1 MHKAAL
7 IYNPVSGPLRARR
20 MAQIE
25 AAAAVLRSGGV
36 ETVHAETHG
45 PGTAGSQALE
55 AVHAG
60 CDAVLACGG
69 DGTIH
74 EVLQGIVLTPA
85 ALGVIPLGT
94 ANALA
99 IDLGLP
105 SRPAEAAQM
114 LLTAKQV
121 RVAAGLVTC
130 QRNGAPISRYF
141 TVAAGIGPDAHLMY
155 QLNAQLKRKWGYPI
169 YMFGALRT
177 WATHRYPIF
186 EAELDP
192 TGSRDR
198 VERFSQ
204 LLAVRITNFGHM
216 LRRLAPGAALRR
228 NDLRLV
234 VFRTRSRIRYLEYMT
249 SVLFGWRRQV
259 RDIELLNASSVEC
272 RLPVGSKA
280 RIYVEADGELLG
292 TLPAK
297 LEIVRDAVT
306 LLIP

>member
-1 MHKAAL
+1 MRKAAL

-20 MAQIE
+20 MAQID
-25 AAAAVLRSGGV
+25 AAAAVLRGAGI
-36 ETVHAETHG
+36 ETVHTETHG
-45 PGTAGSQALE
+45 PGTAGAQALE
-55 AVHAG
+55 AVRAG

-74 EVLQGIVLTPA
+74 EVLQGMVSTPV

-105 SRPAEAAQM
+105 SGPAAAAQM
-114 LLTAKQV
+114 LLNAKPV
-121 RVAAGLVTC
+121 RVAAGKVTC
-130 QRNGAPISRYF
+130 QKDGAPISRYF

-169 YMFGALRT
+169 YVAEALRT
-177 WATHRYPIF
+177 WATHKYPIF
-186 EAELDP
+186 EAELNP
-192 TGSRDR
+192 TGSRNR
-198 VERFSQ
+198 VEKISQ
-204 LLAVRITNFGHM
+204 LLAVRITNFGNM

-234 VFRTRSRIRYLEYMT
+234 VFRTRSRMRYMEYMT
-249 SVLFGWRRQV
+249 AVLFGWQHRV
-259 RDIELLNASSVEC
+259 RDIELLNASTVEC
-272 RLPVGSKA
+272 RLPKGSAA

-292 TLPAK
+292 TLPAQ